1 VKYSNSGIDNFKLSA
16 VAHMYFKMEMSQS
29 EIAEKLGLSKVAV
42 SRMLQKAKKQ
52 NIYQINIT
60 LPFHINEDIADRL
73 KKRYALDNVIVVK
86 NPQSNGNVSISRL
99 IGMVWA
105 YYMSVSLKDNCT
117 FGIGIGHTI
126 GYFVDSLIP
135 MKTDGV
141 HIVQLQGG
149 LTDVDFYNPFTITQ
163 KACQHLKTKGTYI
176 TSSAIVDT
184 KEQRDSIIE
193 DPPIGKPIKEMWK
206 KCDKAIFGIGLI
218 DKGTFIAPNVIG
230 TDKIEE
236 IKNLGVIGNIMGH
249 CLDINGKFIATEI
262 DEKLVSIPIEILK
275 TISERIALAGG
286 KQKASAIRSA
296 LLSGIVTTLV
306 TDESAA
312 ELVLHEN

>member
-1 VKYSNSGIDNFKLSA
+1 MENFKLSA
-16 VAHMYFKMEMSQS
+16 VSHMYFKKEMSQS
-29 EIAEKLGLSKVAV
+29 EIADKLELSKVAV
-42 SRMLQKAKKQ
+42 SRMIQKAKKL
-52 NIYQINIT
+52 NIYQINIK
-60 LPFHINEDIADRL
+60 LPFQINEDIANKL
-73 KKRYALDNVIVVK
+73 KERYALNHVIVVK
-86 NPQSNGNVSISRL
+86 KPQSNENLNISRL

-105 YYMSVSLKDNCT
+105 YYMNLSLNNNCT

-126 GYFVDSLIP
+126 GYFVESLIP
-135 MKTDGV
+135 MKTKGV

-149 LTDVDFYNPFTITQ
+149 LTDVDFYNPFTITH
-163 KACQHLKTKGTYI
+163 KACQSLNTSGTYI

-193 DPPIGKPIKEMWK
+193 GPPIGKPIKEMWK

-218 DKGTFIAPNVIG
+218 EKGTFIVPNVIG
-230 TDKIEE
+230 TNKIEE

-249 CLDINGKFIATEI
+249 CLDINGNFVTTEI
-262 DEKLVSIPIEILK
+262 EEKLVSIPIEILN
-275 TISERIALAGG
+275 TIPERIALAGG
-286 KQKASAIRSA
+286 KEKALTIKCA

-312 ELVLHEN
+312 EIIVKKN